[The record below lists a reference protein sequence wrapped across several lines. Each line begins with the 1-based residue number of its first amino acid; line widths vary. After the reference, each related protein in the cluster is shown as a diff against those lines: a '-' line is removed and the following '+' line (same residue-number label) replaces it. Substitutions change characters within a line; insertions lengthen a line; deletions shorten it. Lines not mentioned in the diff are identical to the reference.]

1 MWRVGPIYI
10 LFLAAVWAIFVHFS
24 QNKSKST
31 NTLSQDKNKS
41 RTEDFPWW
49 AGASGCYDKIRVL
62 SGKLASVFELF
73 DILKICSNFWLK
85 WRQPFNLILWPGSRE
100 YHIYQVYQLFPC
112 IPKEWQIS
120 TIIPTVTNGYKD
132 MNDIISRLKNHEM
145 EGGGS
150 SHNVALGTTVNH
162 GISRDIFAEI

>member
-1 MWRVGPIYI
+1 MNILVENERFTVLCDMWRVGPIDI

-120 TIIPTVTNGYKD
+120 TIIPTVTNGYRIW
-132 MNDIISRLKNHEM
+132 MISYPAWKIM
-145 EGGGS
+145 TGGQWR
-150 SHNVALGTTVNH
+150 
-162 GISRDIFAEI
+162 I